1 MNYDEQ
7 SVNRKLEELNSQSI
21 KYRRKFSTIAGT
33 LILVTVLSASVIA
46 ASVGYGM
53 LRGILDN
60 TPAFDPNRVVPT
72 GFYSVIYNSRGD
84 EAERLVGSNANRV
97 EAKYDEFPQ
106 DLVDAFVAIE
116 HLAQP
121 LECKELGYICRL
133 DKPLLLFFPVFWW

>member
-53 LRGILDN
+53 LRG
-60 TPAFDPNRVVPT
+60 R
-72 GFYSVIYNSRGD
+72 R
-84 EAERLVGSNANRV
+84 
-97 EAKYDEFPQ
+97 
-106 DLVDAFVAIE
+106 
-116 HLAQP
+116 
-121 LECKELGYICRL
+121 
-133 DKPLLLFFPVFWW
+133 